1 MIVFYLVAPGS
12 STTTGSEGDGYL
24 GGDLFA
30 EPPAQLSDICNWMRG
45 MPGCY
50 YIVFL
55 VCALETRVVGS
66 SMLGGRISL
75 LWKQGI
81 AKMAS
86 DLIGAG
92 GSKDVA
98 ADLIVLFFYTG
109 LR

>member
-50 YIVFL
+50 
-55 VCALETRVVGS
+55 
-66 SMLGGRISL
+66 
-75 LWKQGI
+75 
-81 AKMAS
+81 
-86 DLIGAG
+86 
-92 GSKDVA
+92 
-98 ADLIVLFFYTG
+98 
-109 LR
+109 